1 MGSRRRTDRV
11 GKRKEDWPGWE
22 AEGGLAGVGS
32 GGRTGRGGKRKEDWP
47 GWEAEGAGRKALVNT
62 QETLACVTDV

>member
-32 GGRTGRGGKRKEDWP
+32 GGRTGRGGKQKEP
-47 GWEAEGAGRKALVNT
+47 GVRHW
-62 QETLACVTDV
+62 